1 MNRSFQYISYGLAIS
16 TLGDLTAAILS
27 PTPAMAAGVKAGV
40 LIENTATASYTAGT
54 TSGTVQSN
62 KVSVRVDE
70 LLDASVAGLTSS
82 LAAGSSGEA
91 VLAYSLVNTGNGPE
105 SFHLS
110 ANPAVAGNDF
120 DAQITS
126 IVIDS
131 NNNGSYDPGVDQVLS
146 AGAATPALEPDATLK
161 IFVIVSVPADAADG
175 KTSQVALWAEAATG
189 TGAPGTTFSGAGV
202 DGGDA
207 VVGLSGAKAKA
218 EDSLRVRTASVTLS
232 KSASVLNG
240 FGNSQPIPGAIIS
253 YRIDAAVQGS
263 GSIEQLVVSDG
274 IPVGT
279 SYEAGSLRLDNV
291 ALSDATDG
299 DAGSASASGIAV
311 QLGTTAGG
319 VTRSITFKVKIN

>member
-1 MNRSFQYISYGLAIS
+1 MKRDLQHLSFVLAATACSGLCGASLGS
-16 TLGDLTAAILS
+16 TS
-27 PTPAMAAGVKAGV
+27 AMAAGVKAGV

-54 TSGTVQSN
+54 TSGTIQSN
-62 KVSVRVDE
+62 KVTVRVDE

-82 LAAGSSGEA
+82 LSANSSGEA

-105 SFHLS
+105 SFILS

-131 NNNGSYDPGVDQVLS
+131 NSNGSYDPGVDQILA
-146 AGAATPALEPDATLK
+146 AGAATPALDPDATLK
-161 IFVIVSVPADAADG
+161 IFAIVSVPADAADG
-175 KTSQVALWAEAATG
+175 ETSQVTLWAEAATG
-189 TGAPGTTFSGAGV
+189 TGAPGTTFAGAG
-202 DGGDA
+202 DGGGDA
-207 VVGLSGAKAKA
+207 VVGLAGAKAKA
-218 EDSLRVRTASVTLS
+218 EDSLRVRTANVTLS

-240 FGNSQPIPGAIIS
+240 FGSNQPIPGAIIS

-263 GSIEQLVVSDG
+263 GSVEQLVVSDV
-274 IPVGT
+274 IPAGT
-279 SYEAGSLRLDNV
+279 SYEAGSLMLDNV
-291 ALSDATDG
+291 TLSDAADS